1 MHRLTLRSLL
11 ARLVI
16 AAAGLVPFG
25 ISAAPLLTMDVNN
38 PVRTVSAGD
47 SLLFSG
53 VITNRTG
60 VTLESTDLFL
70 SFVGYDP
77 DVLLPDQVL
86 GSVFF
91 SLPNL
96 TFSSTVGLFS
106 LGIDTFAGAGT
117 YGFQVLLQDA
127 AGNLSDVTNIT
138 INVLA
143 GSTGVPEP
151 SSLALVMVAGF
162 AVARLRSRKHA
173 AGTPQCSGHFARCA

>member
-16 AAAGLVPFG
+16 AAAGLLPFG
-25 ISAAPLLTMDVNN
+25 ISAAPLLTLDVTN
-38 PVRTVSAGD
+38 PTRAASAGD

-60 VTLESTDLFL
+60 VALQSTDLFL

-86 GSVFF
+86 GSVLFN
-91 SLPNL
+91 LPNL
-96 TFSSTVGLFS
+96 TFSSSVGLFS
-106 LGIDTFAGAGT
+106 LGINALASTGT
-117 YGFQVLLQDA
+117 YGFQVQLQDV
-127 AGNLSDVTNIT
+127 AGNLSDVTSIT
-138 INVLA
+138 VNVRGL
-143 GSTGVPEP
+143 GTGVPEP

-162 AVARLRSRKHA
+162 AAAGLRHRKHA
-173 AGTPQCSGHFARCA
+173 ADTPLRSNLGIPCT